1 MEKIQGNLQPGGG
14 RERGFGKRGCNGTN
28 RRSLTGWELKERGIG
43 QRRSHGTNPRSLT
56 SCEVKGEGNWSAQIA
71 WHESEV
77 TYILRG
83 EGRGEL
89 VSADRMERS
98 RGHLHARR

>member
-1 MEKIQGNLQPGGG
+1 MKGEGNWSVQIAWD
-14 RERGFGKRGCNGTN
+14 EIRGHLHAV
-28 RRSLTGWELKERGIG
+28 RRRERGIG

-56 SCEVKGEGNWSAQIA
+56 SCEVKEEGNWSVQIA
-71 WHESEV
+71 WDESEV

-89 VSADRMERS
+89 VSTDCM
-98 RGHLHARR
+98 G